1 MIQDLVDSKLSTA
14 LLEAMFRANEAMIR
28 NLKAC
33 ELNPKNL
40 IGWRNQLNCAISI
53 RKAMEGLNEEAIKI
67 DDMKQDR
74 EYDLA
79 RKNGDWNEPQEYN
92 GN

>member
-28 NLKAC
+28 NLKSC

-40 IGWRNQLNCAISI
+40 IGWRNQLSCAISI
-53 RKAMEGLNEEAIKI
+53 RKAVEVI
-67 DDMKQDR
+67 DVEDKKQDR